1 MTTLSPEAQQAL
13 TTILNLRQLTRET
26 GTKTRR
32 TQNEVLQKLNSED
45 LQAVA
50 NELARLGERKTA

>member
-1 MTTLSPEAQQAL
+1 MTISPAAQTAL
-13 TTILNLRQLTRET
+13 ATILNLRQLTRDT

-50 NELARLGERKTA
+50 NELARLGPERKTA

>member
-1 MTTLSPEAQQAL
+1 MTLSPEAQAAL
-13 TTILNLRQLTRET
+13 MTIINLRQLARDT

-50 NELARLGERKTA
+50 NELARAEPRKTA